1 MFIKISS
8 NFHFGNELNKYVINH
23 PLLLRK
29 FQNSLTSKSNRRNH
43 QWKRQMELNQR
54 RRKVIPTL
62 VYLNN
67 PWTYWKARFNLMK
80 MQMFWDR
87 EFVEEEFIRGA
98 KKVNSKVDK
107 ICVCVVFQWMAI
119 HNSDGAAVVL
129 TDIIRNQ
136 DMSTI
141 SKLTTPLGYQQIT
154 RDMMLSRDDVRLKL
168 VRFDTE
174 HIRRAIPMKVVTKVN
189 YGRKYCFI
197 DMMFVGLR
205 NTKDF
210 DSIEEL
216 VEVNRILQSLDADL
230 RLTQEVISTPHR
242 IIFAEIF
249 IRFRRDCSENSLEY
263 YHQHPS
269 RFANEKDWAVGFYKI
284 LSFDVF
290 HYNPRA

>member
-1 MFIKISS
+1 
-8 NFHFGNELNKYVINH
+8 
-23 PLLLRK
+23 
-29 FQNSLTSKSNRRNH
+29 
-43 QWKRQMELNQR
+43 MELNQR

-98 KKVNSKVDK
+98 KK
-107 ICVCVVFQWMAI
+107 
-119 HNSDGAAVVL
+119 AAVVL

-136 DMSTI
+136 NLTSI
-141 SKLTTPLGYQQIT
+141 SKFTTPLGYQQIT

-216 VEVNRILQSLDADL
+216 VEVNRILQFLDADL

-269 RFANEKDWAVGFYKI
+269 RFAHEKDWAVGFYKI

-290 HYNPRA
+290 HFNPKT

>member
-1 MFIKISS
+1 MKIIRY
-8 NFHFGNELNKYVINH
+8 EYLKLN
-23 PLLLRK
+23 
-29 FQNSLTSKSNRRNH
+29 S
-43 QWKRQMELNQR
+43 
-54 RRKVIPTL
+54 VIPNAFHLAFFDFYTNHF
-62 VYLNN
+62 NN
-67 PWTYWKARFNLMK
+67 LS
-80 MQMFWDR
+80 
-87 EFVEEEFIRGA
+87 
-98 KKVNSKVDK
+98 KKY
-107 ICVCVVFQWMAI
+107 IAYFQ
-119 HNSDGAAVVL
+119 AAVVL

-136 DMSTI
+136 NMSGI
-141 SKLTTPLGYQQIT
+141 SKFTTPLGYQQIT

-189 YGRKYCFI
+189 YGKLNKCLKEKLSMKLSSPLKIGRKYCFI

-263 YHQHPS
+263 YQHPS

-290 HYNPRA
+290 HYNPRP